1 MTKKIN
7 LGIISLITFII
18 VFSNSSY
25 GVFTPNIYQSDDK
38 KILAYAELSAATV
51 TLASGQRIHAT
62 NVNGDTQ
69 MKIDVIT
76 EPVELILVID
86 ESGSM
91 DGSRIKSA
99 KESARTLV
107 ENIFDVAEN
116 VKISIIG
123 FDNSAR
129 IRIQESSNEEDV
141 LMAIDNLDASN
152 GGTKIGTALVEA
164 IKIFEKNKDEKT
176 YSYLVNLT
184 DGQTTDKDQ
193 CYNLLSDME
202 NKNIKIYNIL
212 VEMNDK
218 GAFSRD
224 GKEIGTIYSNISEE
238 ELTGIYDEI
247 YGEICSEI
255 ISNSTD
261 NFNQTGKNYFSTGD
275 SIYMF
280 LDQELLQ
287 GAKLQLEY
295 IINIK
300 AAFDCFKVEL
310 QGEIDD
316 KLSFDESARMI
327 TEDQTNAD
335 YGWVINEDL
344 TYKDGHNK
352 VISLCKESDS
362 PYVIK
367 KGKKFEAKLYLSCLL
382 TPKDDTNY
390 ANSILFRLNGEQELT
405 QQLQSVE
412 INIVPPFG
420 ENQNKNIIILL
431 VVVLNIIVGILTI
444 YIIHYKKRIK

>member
-69 MKIDVIT
+69 MKIDIIT
-76 EPVELILVID
+76 DPVELILVVD

-91 DGSRIKSA
+91 DGSRMESA

-116 VKISIIG
+116 VKVSIIG
-123 FDNSAR
+123 FDDSAR
-129 IRIQESSNEEDV
+129 IRIEASSNKEDV
-141 LMAIDNLDASN
+141 LKAIDELVISGSTNMS
-152 GGTKIGTALVEA
+152 TALVEA

-184 DGQTTDKDQ
+184 DGQTTQANK
-193 CYNLLSDME
+193 CYDLLSDME
-202 NKNIKIYNIL
+202 KQNIKIYNIL
-212 VEMNDK
+212 IELNERS
-218 GAFSRD
+218 AFSRD
-224 GKEIGTIYSNISEE
+224 GKEIGTIYANISEE
-238 ELTGIYDEI
+238 ELIEIYDEI

-405 QQLQSVE
+405 QRLQSVE